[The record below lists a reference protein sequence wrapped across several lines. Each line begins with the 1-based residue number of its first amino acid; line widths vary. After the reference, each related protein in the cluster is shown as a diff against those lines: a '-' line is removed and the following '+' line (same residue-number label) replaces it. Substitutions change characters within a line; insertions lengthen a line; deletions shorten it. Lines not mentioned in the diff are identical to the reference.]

1 MNDDVDI
8 SMSVNNI
15 FEIFTIVKI
24 LKTLNIFYYY
34 KVMTQDFKC
43 KILL

>member
-24 LKTLNIFYYY
+24 LKTLNILYYY